1 VPGIGRISWIVLAAF
16 KNNIAQEAKRANNEP
31 LGQEK
36 SEFVLTLFYTPLKKT
51 FNTFKRFYADPAKN
65 FSQYSSRVL
74 KQPFPVPNT
83 LKGFSIDPWKISTP
97 PKGSLQ
103 TSSIILEYSTFKGS
117 WENLDK
123 KILIEKA
130 YYLTKYTA

>member
-1 VPGIGRISWIVLAAF
+1 MPGIGRISWIVLAAF

-83 LKGFSIDPWKISTP
+83 LKGFSIDP
-97 PKGSLQ
+97 
-103 TSSIILEYSTFKGS
+103 
-117 WENLDK
+117 
-123 KILIEKA
+123 
-130 YYLTKYTA
+130 